1 MSSATGLKFFSSNG
15 GGQKGV
21 LLMAHKKGRP
31 ALAYETIPCLEKWL
45 GYYADYQA
53 RIWNIT
59 DIADITRVN
68 RKTVYKYF
76 RLIAKHRNEAFP
88 KVKEAEAEI

>member
-1 MSSATGLKFFSSNG
+1 MSSATGLKFFSSSG
-15 GGQKGV
+15 GHPKGV
-21 LLMAHKKGRP
+21 LFMNHKKGRP
-31 ALAYETIPCLEKWL
+31 ALAYETIPRLEKWL

-53 RIWNIT
+53 GTWNIT
-59 DIADITRVN
+59 DIADITGVN

-76 RLIAKHRNEAFP
+76 RLIAKHREEVFP

>member
-1 MSSATGLKFFSSNG
+1 M
-15 GGQKGV
+15 
-21 LLMAHKKGRP
+21 KGRP
-31 ALAYETIPCLEKWL
+31 VLIYETIPCLEKWL

-53 RIWNIT
+53 GTWNIT
-59 DIADITRVN
+59 DIADITGVN

-76 RLIAKHRNEAFP
+76 RLIAKHREEVFL